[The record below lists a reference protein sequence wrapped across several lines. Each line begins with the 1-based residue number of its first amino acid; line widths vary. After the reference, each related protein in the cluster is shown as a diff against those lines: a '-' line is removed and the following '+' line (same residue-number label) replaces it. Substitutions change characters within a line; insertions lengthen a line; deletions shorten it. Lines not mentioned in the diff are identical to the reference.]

1 MAPPPLVDSVALGA
15 PPPRHRPG
23 SVAAALSHRAFRWIF
38 IGLFA
43 SNIGTWMQN
52 FTLGALADEMTGK
65 SWFIGLVVF
74 AQLGPILIL
83 SPFGGVL
90 ADAFDRKKLL
100 ITCSSFQTVFSLGLA
115 WVARSAHPSP
125 VAIVAL
131 VAVIGV
137 AGACQAPAQAA
148 ILPALVGREDLA
160 GAVSLNSA
168 QMNASRVVGPLAA
181 GLLVGVQ
188 HPALIFFINAAT
200 YLFVIAAFAFV
211 PFASKPVGTS
221 HESPLR
227 RLADGVRAARDDVVI
242 TRVLVTVSLFSLCSL
257 VFIYQLHPFAI
268 HRLGGNDNTF
278 TVLFSSFGLGA
289 CLGAIAVGTVLAR
302 FSRPLMTRIAL
313 AGFAVSLFILAIQ
326 RQPWAANVAAFF
338 TGLCYFVVITA
349 LSTILQERVDD
360 AVRGRVMGLWMM
372 GWAGL
377 VPLGGLIGGVLIDA
391 IGLPIVFSFGAAVA
405 LGLVLYSRLDI
416 ADDTGPIVPPER
428 SLIDELQN

>member
-1 MAPPPLVDSVALGA
+1 M
-15 PPPRHRPG
+15 
-23 SVAAALSHRAFRWIF
+23 
-38 IGLFA
+38 
-43 SNIGTWMQN
+43 
-52 FTLGALADEMTGK
+52 
-65 SWFIGLVVF
+65 
-74 AQLGPILIL
+74 
-83 SPFGGVL
+83 
-90 ADAFDRKKLL
+90 
-100 ITCSSFQTVFSLGLA
+100 
-115 WVARSAHPSP
+115 
-125 VAIVAL
+125 AL
-131 VAVIGV
+131 VGVIGV

-181 GLLVGVQ
+181 GLVVGVS
-188 HPALIFFINAAT
+188 HTALIFLINAAT

-211 PFASKPVGTS
+211 PFASKPIGRS

-227 RLADGVRAARDDVVI
+227 RLADGVRAARADVVI
-242 TRVLVTVSLFSLCSL
+242 TRVLVTVSLFSLFSL

-302 FSRPLMTRIAL
+302 FSRPLMTRVAL
-313 AGFAVSLFILAIQ
+313 AGFAVSLFVLAIQ

-377 VPLGGLIGGVLIDA
+377 VPLGGLDRRHPHRRHRAAHRVQFRRRSGV
-391 IGLPIVFSFGAAVA
+391 GPGAVRPPRHPRRHGPDRAARAVTPRRAPA
-405 LGLVLYSRLDI
+405 LS
-416 ADDTGPIVPPER
+416 APPAPGR
-428 SLIDELQN
+428 PRGCP

>member
-1 MAPPPLVDSVALGA
+1 MAPPAPVDSVALGA
-15 PPPRHRPG
+15 PSPRYRPG
-23 SVAAALSHRAFRWIF
+23 SPAAALSHHAFRWIF

-74 AQLGPILIL
+74 AQLGPILLL

-100 ITCSSFQTVFSLGLA
+100 ITCSSFQTIFSLGLA
-115 WVARSAHPSP
+115 WAARSAHPSP
-125 VAIVAL
+125 AAIVAL
-131 VAVIGV
+131 VGVIGV

-148 ILPALVGREDLA
+148 ILPALVGHDDLA

-168 QMNASRVVGPLAA
+168 QMNASRVLGPLAA

-188 HPALIFFINAAT
+188 HSALIFFINALT

-211 PFASKPVGTS
+211 PFASKPTGQS
-221 HESPLR
+221 HESPMR
-227 RLADGVRAARDDVVI
+227 RLADGVRAARADTVI
-242 TRVLVTVSLFSLCSL
+242 WRVLVTVSLFSLCSL

-268 HRLGGNDNTF
+268 HRLGGNDDTF

-313 AGFAVSLFILAIQ
+313 AGFALSLFLLAIQ
-326 RQPWAANVAAFF
+326 RHPWAANTAAFF
-338 TGLCYFVVITA
+338 TGFFYFVVITA

-377 VPLGGLIGGVLIDA
+377 VPLGGLIGGVVIDSV
-391 IGLPIVFSFGAAVA
+391 GLPIVFSFGAAVA
-405 LGLVLYSRLDI
+405 LGLVLYARLDI
-416 ADDTGPIVPPER
+416 PDDTGPIVPPER
-428 SLIDELQN
+428 SLIDELQD